1 MPAARDARRWGLAL
15 VVALVPAL
23 AGCNADDTVLT
34 RAREGAEAGL
44 GSQLARTLECLGNKG
59 GRLPAAGADT
69 TALAQELAD
78 CAGTTVLNADDE
90 AVRTV
95 DFLSIILGSVALSGE
110 VVDGDLHLRMYTQ
123 ESSVVQSGVTT
134 GRVTLATCWQVT
146 IDGTGE
152 LGQPSGVPCGDALL
166 ERARPTEE
174 VPLDQVD
181 VSRPTE
187 SVPR

>member
-1 MPAARDARRWGLAL
+1 M
-15 VVALVPAL
+15 VALMPTL

-44 GSQLARTLECLGNKG
+44 GSQLARTLECLRDGG
-59 GRLPAAGADT
+59 GRLREAGSDT

-110 VVDGDLHLRMYTQ
+110 MVDGELLLRMYTQ
-123 ESSVVQSGVTT
+123 ESSVVQSGVTS

-146 IDGTGE
+146 IDETGE
-152 LGQPSGVPCGDALL
+152 VGEPSGVPCGDALL

-174 VPLDQVD
+174 LPLDEVD
-181 VSRPTE
+181 VPYPTE
-187 SVPR
+187 SKEQR